1 VVEDRRGKTLGAPPA
16 CAGSSYAAAAAIVLC
31 SIGLCSIV
39 LCSIVRCMHEKDGW
53 VSWVLLPKLKPANP
67 RSFTASKEIGK
78 LAVSLQVEMLPGE
91 LGIQRLEA
99 GALHGVTWSVRQES
113 GNICGEP
120 AARLDGDGLGSSIP
134 MLASRAAA

>member
-1 VVEDRRGKTLGAPPA
+1 MVEDRRGKTLGAPPA
-16 CAGSSYAAAAAIVLC
+16 CAGSSYAAAAIVLC

-39 LCSIVRCMHEKDGW
+39 LCSIVRCMHEKDGR

-99 GALHGVTWSVRQES
+99 GALHGVTWGVRQES

-120 AARLDGDGLGSSIP
+120 AARLNGDGMGSSNP
-134 MLASRAAA
+134 RLASRAAA